1 MCMTVNKCTRFVK
14 HADIIFWCGELR
26 QSTQRSSLS
35 RVVPTGCP
43 INPTCP
49 WMLCSR
55 TCEQIG
61 AGEKRRGLRGWGFNK
76 CPLSNWLP
84 LKRPACSRR
93 GYWLSCKLKY
103 LNVEEDRCRWLCGLE
118 ATTRNTRVG
127 GSLTLDLFTMCGSY
141 RGTAIASSLW
151 PRIKKNKK
159 KQKRKTSKAVVFRPC
174 GIISECFL
182 FNWFI
187 HFLGGNL
194 SVRIRPPMRKDPVR
208 KTS

>member
-14 HADIIFWCGELR
+14 HADIIFWCGELK
-26 QSTQRSSLS
+26 QNTQRSSLS
-35 RVVPTGCP
+35 HVVPTGCP
-43 INPTCP
+43 INPTCL
-49 WMLCSR
+49 WTLCSR

-61 AGEKRRGLRGWGFNK
+61 AGEKRRGVRGWGFNK

-141 RGTAIASSLW
+141 RGAAIASSLW
-151 PRIKKNKK
+151 PRIKKK
-159 KQKRKTSKAVVFRPC
+159 KRKEKQVKQSSSVLVESFQNVF
-174 GIISECFL
+174 FL
-182 FNWFI
+182 TDSFI
-187 HFLGGNL
+187 FEGGKL
-194 SVRIRPPMRKDPVR
+194 SVRIWPPMRKDPVR